1 MHKFRPNSNKLVAT
15 KVEEEGKNNMSSTP
29 RITPTF
35 QMVLNKQ
42 IGKIMDAID
51 EGNVELAYVCTKT
64 LIDSLKP
71 EDRDSLL
78 KNDVKLIDDQLQK
91 VGGGESIDYYM
102 GLLRA
107 SKEQENIL
115 YKNIRPLY
123 RKVMTK
129 LHNGKYL
136 EKSSRYLY
144 AKDFGEFEDKN
155 K

>member
-1 MHKFRPNSNKLVAT
+1 
-15 KVEEEGKNNMSSTP
+15 MSSTP

-51 EGNVELAYVCTKT
+51 EGNVELAYVCIKT

-71 EDRDSLL
+71 ADRDDLL
-78 KNDVKLIDDQLQK
+78 KNDVEPIDEQLRK
-91 VGGGESIDYYM
+91 VGSGESIDYYT

-115 YKNIRPLY
+115 YDNIRPLY

-129 LHNGKYL
+129 LHKGRYL
-136 EKSSRYLY
+136 EQHLRPR
-144 AKDFGEFEDKN
+144 AKGDGRLTAQ
-155 K
+155 